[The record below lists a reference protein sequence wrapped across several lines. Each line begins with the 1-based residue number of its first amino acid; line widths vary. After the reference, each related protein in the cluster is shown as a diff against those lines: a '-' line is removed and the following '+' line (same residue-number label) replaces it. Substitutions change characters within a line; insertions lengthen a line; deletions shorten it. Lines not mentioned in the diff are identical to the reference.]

1 MNPTKNA
8 GIQPLHSTS
17 APLTPLGHVNDDW
30 QAAEIWLQ
38 RLMLRTPPVSKTTL
52 ASYRTELRRLRWYV
66 ETFERAMPSRWTFQ
80 EAMAYL
86 EFLHKKAG
94 QCQCAK
100 GVVFGHV
107 DWTPFKT
114 KPASS
119 TIANSKKVLSAMF
132 SFWQL
137 VGYVAHNPFA
147 GMGRG
152 AARAQER
159 VRSLPPDVLELV
171 YKDMESRRRTKA
183 TEFLELARNRFIIRL
198 IERTG
203 LRAAEAVLADMD
215 DIEPISDPKTGRTY
229 WALFVRHGKGATT
242 GHVLLDDLVMQDLR
256 TYRKAFG
263 MEEAPT
269 GKDGTALILSVRTQ
283 PIKDRQGQ
291 DMGFSTAYR
300 RYVRKWGEIRRRQS
314 LWDIVKSEFAT
325 TAANLKTEG
334 RDDEARRLTGASTH
348 WLRHTFGTRL
358 VLEGKDIRTVA
369 QAMRHKH
376 VRQTMIYTNQ
386 EFLDVA
392 RALSE

>member
-1 MNPTKNA
+1 MTTGKHLDLAPTA
-8 GIQPLHSTS
+8 A
-17 APLTPLGHVNDDW
+17 APRSLTVLGHVDDDW
-30 QAAEIWLQ
+30 QAAEVWLQ
-38 RLMLRTPPVSKTTL
+38 RLSLRTPPVSKTTV

-66 ETFERAMPSRWTFQ
+66 ETFRTATPSAWTFQ
-80 EAMAYL
+80 DAMAYL
-86 EFLHKKAG
+86 EFLHEKAAQY
-94 QCQCAK
+94 QCVQGAQ
-100 GVVFGHV
+100 FGEAG
-107 DWTPFKT
+107 WTPFKRR
-114 KPASS
+114 PAPS
-119 TIANSKKVLSAMF
+119 TIANSKKVLSAMYA
-132 SFWQL
+132 FWQL
-137 VGYVAHNPFA
+137 VGHVSHNPFA

-152 AARAQER
+152 AARTPER

-171 YKDMESRRRTKA
+171 YKDMEARPRTRA
-183 TEFLELARNRFIIRL
+183 SEFLELARNRFILRL

-215 DIEPISDPKTGRTY
+215 DIEPISDPKTGRTF
-229 WALFVRHGKGATT
+229 WALFVRHGKGNTT

-263 MEEAPT
+263 LEETPT
-269 GKDGTALILSVRTQ
+269 GKDRLALILSLRTV
-283 PIKDRQGQ
+283 PMKDRNGREIGL
-291 DMGFSTAYR
+291 DTPYR
-300 RYVRKWGEIRRRQS
+300 RYLRKWGEIRRRQS
-314 LWDIVKSEFAT
+314 LWDIVKGEFSIAAT
-325 TAANLKTEG
+325 SLKAKG
-334 RDDEARRLTGASTH
+334 LDDEARRLTDASTH